1 MRVLIAVC
9 SSSAHRLLVLTC
21 GSALRATLACCCQAD
36 TDNSQ
41 CDGPRPTYARTALR
55 SSGPGTLSARGNAR
69 RRSARSRQAGSGCRC
84 AARPG
89 SRPCWSGT
97 HVPSTIT
104 TRNRSDLAARTRH
117 PTHVRTGAA
126 RPVTGQS
133 TPSGWAQRSARA
145 AAAVL
150 YGRRGH
156 SSAALHGGT
165 SSLIQIFRRDRR
177 PVGQTRDWV

>member
-21 GSALRATLACCCQAD
+21 GSALRATLACCCQAG

-41 CDGPRPTYARTALR
+41 CDGLRPTYALSALR

-89 SRPCWSGT
+89 SRPWWSGT
-97 HVPSTIT
+97 QVPSIIT

-117 PTHVRTGAA
+117 PTHVRTGVA

-133 TPSGWAQRSARA
+133 TPSGWAQRSAGPSCCTGVA
-145 AAAVL
+145 AIHPPL
-150 YGRRGH
+150 YMVER
-156 SSAALHGGT
+156 SS
-165 SSLIQIFRRDRR
+165 
-177 PVGQTRDWV
+177 